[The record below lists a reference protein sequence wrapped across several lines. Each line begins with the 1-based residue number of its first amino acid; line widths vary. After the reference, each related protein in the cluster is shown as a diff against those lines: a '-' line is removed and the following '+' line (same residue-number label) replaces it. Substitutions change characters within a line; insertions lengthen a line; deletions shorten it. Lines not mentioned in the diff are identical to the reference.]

1 LRSNAAALRKNQII
15 VEAVQKDEH
24 EQKQKNAQNNQ
35 KLLAENI
42 KKQLLLARFN
52 LFILKIYFN
61 SFLIVIL
68 KALNLI
74 SMIYDSD

>member
-1 LRSNAAALRKNQII
+1 MRSNAAALRKNQII

>member
-42 KKQLLLARFN
+42 KKQLLLARFT
-52 LFILKIYFN
+52 
-61 SFLIVIL
+61 
-68 KALNLI
+68 
-74 SMIYDSD
+74 